1 MLGRWN
7 PQTVRL
13 LTTEARYAG
22 EITVGGR
29 PHRAY
34 SIMKGGKLIGSMR
47 RAGANS
53 GWFVN
58 LVGFK
63 FETIP
68 GQGAARMGL
77 KETDVKLFPNAPAA
91 RAAIKEAFSMIDI
104 NVQI

>member
-7 PQTVRL
+7 ERSVDL
-13 LTTEARYAG
+13 LKGDRYDG
-22 EITVGGR
+22 DVIVSGR

-34 SIMKGGKLIGSMR
+34 SIMKGGRLIGAMR
-47 RAGANS
+47 RAGANQ

-58 LVGFK
+58 IVGFK
-63 FETIP
+63 FETVP
-68 GQGAARMGL
+68 GQGAARFGM

-91 RAAIKEAFSMIDI
+91 RAAIKEAFAMVDI